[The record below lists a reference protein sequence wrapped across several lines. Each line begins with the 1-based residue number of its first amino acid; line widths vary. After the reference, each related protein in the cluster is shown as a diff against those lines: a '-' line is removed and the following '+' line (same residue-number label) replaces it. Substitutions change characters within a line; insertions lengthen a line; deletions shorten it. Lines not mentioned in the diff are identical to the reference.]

1 MNCVECGTRGCHE
14 NLDICFACMFS
25 LLPTLDDAAWTAWK
39 SAQVAAAQAR
49 FLAALAQDDY
59 YSPRA

>member
-14 NLDICFACMFS
+14 NLDVCWACFYGVA
-25 LLPTLDDAAWTAWK
+25 PTLDDAAWTAWK
-39 SAQVAAAQAR
+39 SAQVAEANDR
-49 FLAALAQDDY
+49 FLAVLAQDDY